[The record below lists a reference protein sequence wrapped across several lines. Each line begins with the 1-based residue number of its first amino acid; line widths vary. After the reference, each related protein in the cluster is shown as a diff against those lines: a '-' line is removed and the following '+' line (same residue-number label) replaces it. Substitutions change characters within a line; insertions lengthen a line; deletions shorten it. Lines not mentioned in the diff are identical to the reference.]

1 MTNVISELWKPKP
14 HASVVEWI
22 YKVNDSALFLF
33 AVTAREIQSGIE
45 TTKDQDPLKA
55 NQIESGLDQWINNF
69 NILCVDN
76 LAFRIWG
83 KLISKKSYAVN
94 EDAVIAA
101 IAISNHLTTVTRN
114 AEDFQRFKVSPTN
127 PFK

>member
-1 MTNVISELWKPKP
+1 VDTL
-14 HASVVEWI
+14 
-22 YKVNDSALFLF
+22 AL
-33 AVTAREIQSGIE
+33 
-45 TTKDQDPLKA
+45 
-55 NQIESGLDQWINNF
+55 
-69 NILCVDN
+69 
-76 LAFRIWG
+76 RIWG

>member
-1 MTNVISELWKPKP
+1 VDTL
-14 HASVVEWI
+14 
-22 YKVNDSALFLF
+22 AL
-33 AVTAREIQSGIE
+33 
-45 TTKDQDPLKA
+45 
-55 NQIESGLDQWINNF
+55 
-69 NILCVDN
+69 
-76 LAFRIWG
+76 RIWG

-114 AEDFQRFKVSPTN
+114 AEDFQRFKVSPIN